1 MFRYPPRDWIDKLLR
16 IAVIICV
23 VVKLTQQF
31 GSPVLAIYSLFV
43 AGGIAIEL
51 WKNQRHR

>member
-16 IAVIICV
+16 IAVIIFV

-31 GSPVLAIYSLFV
+31 GSPVPAIYFAV
-43 AGGIAIEL
+43 CG
-51 WKNQRHR
+51 WRNCH